1 MSVNIGGNQEDKS
14 YRYKM
19 PQLQT
24 KIEGRGN
31 GIKTVIVNMVEIAKA
46 LHVDPAYPTKYF
58 GYELGAQSTFGDRA
72 IVNGQHTAADLSK
85 LLEKFV
91 ETFVLCPKCRLPEI
105 TLSVKKGELIVDCAA
120 CGRNANLNTAHR
132 LKQFILKAP
141 PGKKVK
147 ETASTD
153 SGKKK
158 QSKKPVKGKKGE
170 DLDKEEEEKTQST
183 KTKDFLVAR
192 EKDAE
197 TEWFSDTS
205 KEAQKRR
212 KEAEC
217 ETVVNDGQKLV
228 DEILSS
234 AKTDNK
240 TESPVT
246 TLKVFLAA
254 RERSVDEILSELRRL
269 QLSRGLDDSQRIK
282 TLLEAL
288 IDTSSAAEVPNQF
301 KKYAPLLRKLAADK
315 NSALLLLTCIEELVG
330 VIDKKLLPRVPV
342 ILQTLYENDVIE
354 EETLLLWHSSPPE
367 SSWLV
372 NKKVATTVRERAKPF
387 IDWLKEAEEE

>member
-1 MSVNIGGNQEDKS
+1 
-14 YRYKM
+14 
-19 PQLQT
+19 
-24 KIEGRGN
+24 
-31 GIKTVIVNMVEIAKA
+31 
-46 LHVDPAYPTKYF
+46 
-58 GYELGAQSTFGDRA
+58 
-72 IVNGQHTAADLSK
+72 
-85 LLEKFV
+85 
-91 ETFVLCPKCRLPEI
+91 
-105 TLSVKKGELIVDCAA
+105 VDCAA

-158 QSKKPVKGKKGE
+158 QGKKGKKGE
-170 DLDKEEEEKTQST
+170 VDVDKEEAEEKTQST
-183 KTKDFLVAR
+183 KFVA
-192 EKDAE
+192 KDAE

-212 KEAEC
+212 KEAEF
-217 ETVVNDGQKLV
+217 ENVVNDGQKLV

-234 AKTDNK
+234 AKSDNK

-254 RERSVDEILSELRRL
+254 RERGVDEILSELRRL

-301 KKYAPLLRKLAADK
+301 KKHAPLLRKLAADK
-315 NSALLLLTCIEELVG
+315 NSALIFLTCIEELVG
-330 VIDKKLLPRVPV
+330 VIDKKLLPRVSV

>member
-105 TLSVKKGELIVDCAA
+105 TLGVKKGELIVDCAA

-147 ETASTD
+147 ETASKD
-153 SGKKK
+153 SRKKK
-158 QSKKPVKGKKGE
+158 QSKKGKKGE
-170 DLDKEEEEKTQST
+170 VDVDKEEAEEKTQST
-183 KTKDFLVAR
+183 KFVA
-192 EKDAE
+192 KDAE

-212 KEAEC
+212 KEAEF
-217 ETVVNDGQKLV
+217 ENVVNDGQKLV

-234 AKTDNK
+234 AKSDNK

-254 RERSVDEILSELRRL
+254 RERAVDEILSELRRL